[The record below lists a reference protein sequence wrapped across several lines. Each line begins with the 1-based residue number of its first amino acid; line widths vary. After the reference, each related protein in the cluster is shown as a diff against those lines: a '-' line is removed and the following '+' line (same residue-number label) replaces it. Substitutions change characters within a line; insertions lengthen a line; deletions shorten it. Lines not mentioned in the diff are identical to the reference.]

1 MSANTM
7 TFDRFST
14 ANFDFKPV
22 LAGVSALLLILGG
35 GGLYGAARGNHVVE
49 HLQIEG
55 PFKRVSPELVRIAV
69 ANQLPEGFLT
79 MDLEAARASLER
91 LPWVEHARVERV
103 WPGDLRVRIW
113 EREAYS
119 RWHANELLSTKAV
132 SFLPDAKEIPEGLP
146 KLSGPDGHEQE
157 VMDAY
162 KQLSQRLAETPL
174 PLAQLDM
181 DVRGEWLARTASGI
195 ELRLGQGAPDSKLDM
210 ITGPMLRALG
220 PRLSEVNY
228 VDLRY
233 TNGFAVAWRAPGAA
247 AEEKKQ

>member
-1 MSANTM
+1 MNAAM
-7 TFDRFST
+7 TLDRIST
-14 ANFDFKPV
+14 ENFDFRPV
-22 LAGVSALLLILGG
+22 LAGVSAVLLILGG
-35 GGLYGAARGNHVVE
+35 GGLYSAVRGNHAVE

-55 PFKRVSPELVRIAV
+55 PFKHVSPDLVRTAV
-69 ANQLPEGFLT
+69 ADQLPEGFLT
-79 MDLEAARASLER
+79 MDLDAARANLER

-113 EREAYS
+113 EREPFS
-119 RWHANELLSTKAV
+119 RWRGNELLSTKAV
-132 SFLPDAKEIPEGLP
+132 AFLPDAKEIPEGLP
-146 KLSGPDGHEQE
+146 KLSGPDGHESE

-162 KQLSQRLAETPL
+162 KDLSKGLASTPL

-181 DVRGEWLARTASGI
+181 DKRGEWLAYASNGI
-195 ELRLGQGAPDSKLDM
+195 ELRLGQGDPIDKLDM

-220 PRLSEVNY
+220 PRLQEVNY

-233 TNGFAVAWRAPGAA
+233 TNGFAVAWRAPVAP

>member
-1 MSANTM
+1 MTAGAM
-7 TFDRFST
+7 TFDRFNS
-14 ANFDFKPV
+14 ANFDFRPV

-35 GGLYGAARGNHVVE
+35 GALYGVVRGNHAVE

-55 PFKRVSPELVRIAV
+55 PFKRVSPELVRAAV
-69 ANQLPEGFLT
+69 ADQLPEGFLT
-79 MDLEAARASLER
+79 MDLESARASLER

-113 EREAYS
+113 EREPFS
-119 RWHANELLSTKAV
+119 RWHEKELLSTKAV
-132 SFLPDAKEIPEGLP
+132 AFLPDAKEIPDGLP
-146 KLSGPDGHEQE
+146 KLSGPDGHESE
-157 VMDAY
+157 VMDTY
-162 KQLSQRLAETPL
+162 KELSKSLTNTPL

-181 DVRGEWLARTASGI
+181 DMRGEWLAHTSSGI
-195 ELRLGQGAPDSKLDM
+195 ELRLGQGDPLSKLEM
-210 ITGPMLRALG
+210 MTGPMLRALG
-220 PRLSEVNY
+220 PRLQEVNY

>member
-1 MSANTM
+1 MSAM
-7 TFDRFST
+7 TLDRFST
-14 ANFDFKPV
+14 ENFDFRPV

-35 GGLYGAARGNHVVE
+35 SGLYNAVRGNHAVE

-55 PFKRVSPELVRIAV
+55 PFKRVSPDLVRVAV

-79 MDLEAARASLER
+79 MDLDAARANLER

-113 EREAYS
+113 EREAFS
-119 RWHANELLSTKAV
+119 RWHSNELLSTKAV
-132 SFLPDAKEIPEGLP
+132 AFLPDAKEIPDGLP
-146 KLSGPDGHEQE
+146 KLSGPDGHESE
-157 VMDAY
+157 VMEAY
-162 KQLSQRLAETPL
+162 KKLSASLASTPL

-181 DVRGEWLARTASGI
+181 DTRGEWLAHTDSGI
-195 ELRLGQGAPDSKLDM
+195 ELRLGQGDPLAKLDM

-220 PRLSEVNY
+220 PRLQEVNY

-233 TNGFAVAWRAPGAA
+233 TNGFAVAWRAPGAPG
-247 AEEKKQ
+247 EEKKQ

>member
-1 MSANTM
+1 M
-7 TFDRFST
+7 TLDRFNP
-14 ANFDFKPV
+14 ANFDYKPV
-22 LAGVSALLLILGG
+22 LAVVSALLLILGG
-35 GGLYGAARGNHVVE
+35 GGLYSVARNNQAVE

-79 MDLEAARASLER
+79 MDLESARASLER

-113 EREAYS
+113 EREPFS
-119 RWHANELLSTKAV
+119 RWRANELLSTKAV
-132 SFLPDAKEIPEGLP
+132 AFKPDEKEIPDGLP
-146 KLSGPDGHEQE
+146 QLSGPDGHEQE

-162 KQLSQRLAETPL
+162 SELSKSLASTPL

-181 DVRGEWLARTASGI
+181 DMRGEWLAHTSTGI
-195 ELRLGQGAPDSKLDM
+195 ELRLGQGDPESKIDM
-210 ITGPMLRALG
+210 VTGPMLRALG
-220 PRLSEVNY
+220 PRLQEVNY

-233 TNGFAVAWRAPGAA
+233 TNGFAVAWRAPVAPGKP

>member
-1 MSANTM
+1 M
-7 TFDRFST
+7 TLDRFSA

-22 LAGVSALLLILGG
+22 LAWVSVLLLILLG
-35 GGLYGAARGNHVVE
+35 GGLYGAARGNHAVQN
-49 HLQIEG
+49 LQIEG
-55 PFKRVSPELVRIAV
+55 PFKRISPEVVRVAV

-79 MDLEAARASLER
+79 MDLDAARANLER

-113 EREAYS
+113 EREPFS
-119 RWHANELLSTKAV
+119 RWHSNELLSTKAV

-146 KLSGPDGHEQE
+146 KLSGPDGHEME
-157 VMDAY
+157 VMQAY
-162 KQLSQRLAETPL
+162 TQLSQRLAETPL

-181 DVRGEWLARTASGI
+181 DMRGEWLARTSTGI
-195 ELRLGQGAPDSKLDM
+195 ELRLGAGDPMSKLDLIM
-210 ITGPMLRALG
+210 GPMLRALS
-220 PRLSEVNY
+220 PRLQEVNY

>member
-1 MSANTM
+1 MS
-7 TFDRFST
+7 FDRFNT
-14 ANFDFKPV
+14 DDFDFKPV
-22 LAGVSALLLILGG
+22 LAAVSALLLILGG
-35 GGLYGAARGNHVVE
+35 GGLYGAARGNHAVE

-55 PFKRVSPELVRIAV
+55 PFKRVSPELVRTAV
-69 ANQLPEGFLT
+69 ADQLPEGFLT
-79 MDLEAARASLER
+79 MDLDAARASLER

-113 EREAYS
+113 EREPYS
-119 RWHANELLSTKAV
+119 RWHSNELLSTKAV
-132 SFLPDAKEIPEGLP
+132 AFLPDVKEIPEGLP
-146 KLSGPDGHEQE
+146 QLSGPDGHEQE

-162 KQLSQRLAETPL
+162 KQLSQRLAATPL

-181 DVRGEWLARTASGI
+181 DTRGEWLAHTASGV
-195 ELRLGQGAPDSKLDM
+195 EMRLGQGDPLSKLDM

-233 TNGFAVAWRAPGAA
+233 TNGFAVAWRVPGAA

>member
-1 MSANTM
+1 MNATM
-7 TFDRFST
+7 TLDRFNT
-14 ANFDFKPV
+14 GNFDFRPV

-35 GGLYGAARGNHVVE
+35 GGLYSVVRGNHAVE

-55 PFKRVSPELVRIAV
+55 PFKRVSPELVRVAV

-79 MDLEAARASLER
+79 MDLDAARASLER

-113 EREAYS
+113 EREPFS
-119 RWHANELLSTKAV
+119 RWHSNELLSTKAV
-132 SFLPDAKEIPEGLP
+132 AFLPDAKEIPEGLP
-146 KLSGPDGHEQE
+146 QLSGPDGHEAE
-157 VMDAY
+157 VMEAY
-162 KQLSQRLAETPL
+162 KELSKSLASTPL

-181 DVRGEWLARTASGI
+181 DTRGEWLAHTSNGI
-195 ELRLGQGAPDSKLDM
+195 ELRLGQGDPLAKLDM

-220 PRLSEVNY
+220 PRLQEVNY

-233 TNGFAVAWRAPGAA
+233 TNGFAVAWRAPGAS
-247 AEEKKQ
+247 AEEKKK